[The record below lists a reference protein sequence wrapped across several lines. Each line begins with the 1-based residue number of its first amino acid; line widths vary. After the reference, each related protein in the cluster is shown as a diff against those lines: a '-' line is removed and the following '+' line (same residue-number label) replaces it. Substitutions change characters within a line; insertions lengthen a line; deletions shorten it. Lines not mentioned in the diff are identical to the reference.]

1 MEQSLRAPAPTSIA
15 GRQHNRN
22 NPTRRANRLCS
33 GAWQSPGS
41 SRIRSNLQGGE
52 AEPYPFLPVT
62 GLGGARLHGRA
73 ALRGNSLSTEL
84 DRARQYRDQ
93 AVELLRLGER
103 VLDPQQRQVLLEL
116 AATYHRMAEQI
127 EEIHRLDMRPSS
139 QD

>member
-1 MEQSLRAPAPTSIA
+1 M
-15 GRQHNRN
+15 
-22 NPTRRANRLCS
+22 
-33 GAWQSPGS
+33 
-41 SRIRSNLQGGE
+41 
-52 AEPYPFLPVT
+52 
-62 GLGGARLHGRA
+62 
-73 ALRGNSLSTEL
+73 STEL